1 MLQKQQALISGN
13 TFNTATLKSAATAA
27 RQHMH
32 TRRASRVVHGLVLLL
47 LPLLL
52 PPLLLF
58 LLLLVALLGRRL
70 AAELVDAALGEPR
83 RVLEIQE
90 GGVSVSMPRGQRRGR
105 QRAGGCLPP
114 RWRSRAESASTGPG
128 RARCPRP
135 RRCGRARCTMPP
147 STTMWSIRWYA
158 NLKLLVRVPLEPKVL
173 DQLAQALALARLARL
188 RTPSPP

>member
-1 MLQKQQALISGN
+1 MQAAHSAHTAHTRDMLQKQQALISGN

-114 RWRSRAESASTGPG
+114 RWRSRAESASTVPG

-135 RRCGRARCTMPP
+135 RWCGRAQCRRRRPCGRSDGRSQTPRSCT
-147 STTMWSIRWYA
+147 TQTRG
-158 NLKLLVRVPLEPKVL
+158 
-173 DQLAQALALARLARL
+173 
-188 RTPSPP
+188 T